1 MKLTK
6 RLKSSMKKVN
16 RKMLRKMNK
25 KHIMVLVIVGACSI
39 AVVSCKIRNAK
50 PTLENKPATV
60 VKSVND
66 KGDETLFLERV
77 DSMKSG
83 IQNIGKL
90 VFGEERM
97 SLSETFGVSNNNY
110 VEVSGNFRV
119 DYAIDIESINV
130 ISDINKKEVTY
141 EIKQSAVKVNSVM
154 LESEIKETYSH
165 KSFGTKVVDIIPGL
179 NKDEEIKETAMNRL
193 LENSK
198 VEANKF
204 DRAKLQEQ
212 AETVFLETV
221 EKLNVSDLKY
231 TIKFVK

>member
-1 MKLTK
+1 MKISK
-6 RLKSSMKKVN
+6 RLKSIMKKVN
-16 RKMLRKMNK
+16 RNVLRKMNK
-25 KHIMVLVIVGACSI
+25 KKVLIFIMISTCAVGVIG
-39 AVVSCKIRNAK
+39 CKISNKK
-50 PTLENKPATV
+50 PELENRPASV
-60 VKSVND
+60 VKTVSD
-66 KGDETLFLERV
+66 KGEETLFLERV

-97 SLSETFGVSNNNY
+97 CLSETFGLSNNNY

-119 DYAIDIESINV
+119 DYSIDIESVNV
-130 ISDINKKEVTY
+130 IGNLEKKEVTY

-154 LESEIKETYSH
+154 LEGEIKETYSH
-165 KSFGTKVVDIIPGL
+165 KSFGTKIVDIIPGL

-198 VEANKF
+198 AEANKF
-204 DRAKLQEQ
+204 DKSVLQKE
-212 AETVFLETV
+212 AEKVFLETV
-221 EKLNVSDLKY
+221 KKLNVSDLKY